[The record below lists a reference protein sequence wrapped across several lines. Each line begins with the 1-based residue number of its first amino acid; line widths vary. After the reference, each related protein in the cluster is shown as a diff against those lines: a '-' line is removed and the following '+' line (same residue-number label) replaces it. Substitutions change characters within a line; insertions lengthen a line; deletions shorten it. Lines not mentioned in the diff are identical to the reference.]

1 MRLNFFGDYLDIVL
15 SYYCF
20 GEVQLLNGD
29 FSGVLEFLYIVLSIR
44 DEELGIYLEMVV
56 ILELLG
62 SVYNKLE

>member
-20 GEVQLLNGD
+20 GEVQLFNGD

-62 SVYNKLE
+62 CVYNNLE